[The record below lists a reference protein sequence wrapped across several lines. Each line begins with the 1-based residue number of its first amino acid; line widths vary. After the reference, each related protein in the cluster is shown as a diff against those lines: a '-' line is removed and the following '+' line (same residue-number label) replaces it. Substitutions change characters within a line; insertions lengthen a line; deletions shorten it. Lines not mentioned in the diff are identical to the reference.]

1 VTTVAFYT
9 LGCKLNLYETEA
21 IRQQLEEAGYRSV
34 DFNDEADVYIIN
46 TCTVTH
52 RSDQR
57 CRQMIRRAVRKKSG
71 RVVITGCYAQ
81 RDAANLSRIPGVD
94 LVLGNAEKGRVLEF
108 LQKPAESRVIV
119 SPIDQQ
125 DVFPEMDVSDFSHH
139 TRAFVKIQDGCDGH
153 CTYCVVPR
161 VRGRSRSRPF
171 QAVADQIETFLR
183 AGYREIVLTGVNLGR
198 YRDPAA
204 PGKDLLFLLRWLEEH
219 SLLGRARLSSIEPTD
234 FTDELIGFL
243 GRSEK
248 ICRHVHIP
256 MQSGADGILRTMG
269 RPYTSTEF
277 AELIEKLHQEVAGI
291 AIGVDAIVGFPG
303 EDEAQFQATRRFLES
318 LPICR
323 FHVFSFSRREGTPA
337 ATMPRQVPAEVCAE
351 RSRILRK
358 LSQTKFDSF
367 QRSFLQ
373 RNLIMLTEHRRDRRT
388 GLLTG
393 LTDNY
398 IRVLT
403 DGPDGF
409 MNRMLP
415 VRLERIEQGR
425 VRGRF
430 IPDGKRS

>member
-9 LGCKLNLYETEA
+9 LGCKLNQYETEA

-34 DFNDEADVYIIN
+34 DFDDDADVYIIN

-57 CRQMIRRAVRKKSG
+57 CRQMIRRAARKKG
-71 RVVITGCYAQ
+71 RRVVITGCYAQ
-81 RDAANLSRIPGVD
+81 RDAASLSRIPGVD

-108 LQKPAESRVIV
+108 LQERVESGVIV
-119 SPIDQQ
+119 SPMEQQ
-125 DVFPEMDVSDFSHH
+125 TDFPEMDVSDFSHH

-153 CTYCVVPR
+153 CTYCVVPL
-161 VRGRSRSRPF
+161 VRGRSRSRSF
-171 QAVADQIETFLR
+171 GAVTDQIETFLR

-198 YRDPAA
+198 YRDPAG
-204 PGKDLLFLLRWLEEH
+204 PRKDLLYLLRWLEDH
-219 SLLGRARLSSIEPTD
+219 PLLGRARLSSIEPTD
-234 FTDELIGFL
+234 FTDELIDLL

-256 MQSGADGILRTMG
+256 MQSAADDVLRAMG
-269 RPYTSTEF
+269 RPYSSTEF
-277 AELIEKLHQEVAGI
+277 AELIEKLHVQVSGI
-291 AIGVDAIVGFPG
+291 AIGVDVIVGFPG
-303 EDEAQFQATRRFLES
+303 EDEAQFQATRRFLER

-337 ATMPRQVPAEVCAE
+337 ATMPRQVPAEVCSQ
-351 RSRILRK
+351 RSRLLRD
-358 LSQTKFDSF
+358 LSQRKFDAF

-373 RNLIMLTEHRRDRRT
+373 QTLIMLTEHRRDRQT

-398 IRVLT
+398 IRILA
-403 DGPDGF
+403 DGPDELA
-409 MNRMLP
+409 NRMLP
-415 VRLERIEQGR
+415 VRLERMDRGH
-425 VRGRF
+425 VRGRL
-430 IPDGKRS
+430 ISDGKRI